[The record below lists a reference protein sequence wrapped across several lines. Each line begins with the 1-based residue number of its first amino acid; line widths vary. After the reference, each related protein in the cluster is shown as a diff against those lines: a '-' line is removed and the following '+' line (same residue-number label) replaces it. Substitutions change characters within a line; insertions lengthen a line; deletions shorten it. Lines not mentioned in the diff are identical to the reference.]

1 MKGYMMQLQ
10 ISIKEDK
17 AELFLQILKEFKGSM
32 VEKIKIL
39 DSEEVSDEE
48 NQEIQQMLDDRT
60 LQEKEVSHSKI
71 LTIDI

>member
-1 MKGYMMQLQ
+1 MQVQ

-39 DSEEVSDEE
+39 DSDEVSDEE
-48 NQEIQQMLDDRT
+48 NREIEECLSTRSAED
-60 LQEKEVSHSKI
+60 KEVSHSKI
-71 LTIDI
+71 VTIEL

>member
-1 MKGYMMQLQ
+1 MMQVQ

-39 DSEEVSDEE
+39 DSDEVSDEE
-48 NQEIQQMLDDRT
+48 NREIEACLSTRSAED
-60 LQEKEVSHSKI
+60 KEVSHSKI
-71 LTIDI
+71 VTIEL